1 VVTDNN
7 KNCWDVCLYEEDFQ
21 SIAFSVLL
29 WKLSVIDAFIDRNA
43 IGGEL
48 YILRRLGFPA
58 NRVFMGIIRI
68 YTTG

>member
-1 VVTDNN
+1 M
-7 KNCWDVCLYEEDFQ
+7 CVCVCVCVCVFEQDLQ
-21 SIAFSVLL
+21 SIAFLVPVWNLF
-29 WKLSVIDAFIDRNA
+29 VIDAFIDRNA

>member
-1 VVTDNN
+1 MCV
-7 KNCWDVCLYEEDFQ
+7 YEQDFQ
-21 SIAFSVLL
+21 SIAFLVLV
-29 WKLSVIDAFIDRNA
+29 WKLSVIDAFIYRND

-58 NRVFMGIIRI
+58 SRVFMGIIRI